1 MILPLA
7 ELSRASIWLQSF
19 EIENEKIIHMGDKDE
34 EFNADLENV
43 ENVGKNQYKKT

>member
-1 MILPLA
+1 MIFPLA

-19 EIENEKIIHMGDKDE
+19 EIENVKIFHMGNKDE

-43 ENVGKNQYKKT
+43 EKVGKNQ